1 LLSDYIEQN
10 MGPSSG
16 VRQRS
21 LLLLLRGE
29 NPCEQLSAVVGF
41 FQKETGSVE
50 TVIGESIRDTY
61 AD

>member
-1 LLSDYIEQN
+1 
-10 MGPSSG
+10 M
-16 VRQRS
+16 RQRS